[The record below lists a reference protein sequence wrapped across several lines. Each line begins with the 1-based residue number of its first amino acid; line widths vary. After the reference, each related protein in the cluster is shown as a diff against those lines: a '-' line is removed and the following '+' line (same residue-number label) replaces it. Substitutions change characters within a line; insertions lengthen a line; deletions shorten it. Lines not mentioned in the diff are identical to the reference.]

1 MNDFPREYLG
11 LAGTKFGCGLA
22 QCLSC
27 AGIADNPEG
36 TSETSPTCVVP
47 AASFSGKSIRTVEGH
62 AVNGQLSTLK
72 RHSSNIF
79 RSSAATARLLLE
91 RRPCAAGAIG
101 ENAGGAR
108 GGGRDDPRRSRWAPL
123 PLHWLY
129 QIS

>member
-72 RHSSNIF
+72 RRSSNIF
-79 RSSAATARLLLE
+79 RSSAATARL
-91 RRPCAAGAIG
+91 A
-101 ENAGGAR
+101 
-108 GGGRDDPRRSRWAPL
+108 S
-123 PLHWLY
+123 
-129 QIS
+129 